1 MQTITTEIEPTV
13 QTTSQRQPELV
24 LLFDGLCGFCDKSV
38 QHIFKYDKKGTMM
51 FAPLQSDF
59 AKAVLERHPRF
70 KSVDSM
76 LVVEHHGDKE
86 TLYVRSAAALRIAS
100 YLGGIHRVA
109 SVGRILPPK
118 VRDLLYKL
126 VAKNRYRLFGK
137 KDACPIPTKEQR
149 ARYIAMP
156 TGSAD

>member
-1 MQTITTEIEPTV
+1 MRTITTEKKTIAE
-13 QTTSQRQPELV
+13 TTSQQQPELV

-76 LVVEHHGDKE
+76 MVVERHGDKE
-86 TLYVRSAAALRIAS
+86 TAYVQSAAALRIAT
-100 YLGGIHRVA
+100 YLGGIH
-109 SVGRILPPK
+109 SLLNVGRILPAK
-118 VRDLLYKL
+118 VRDLFYK
-126 VAKNRYRLFGK
+126 VIASNRYRLFGK
-137 KDACPIPTKEQR
+137 KAACPIPTKEQR
-149 ARYIAMP
+149 ARYLAMP
-156 TGSAD
+156 EG

>member
-1 MQTITTEIEPTV
+1 MENTV
-13 QTTSQRQPELV
+13 KTKEEVGKKDRHAQPELV

-38 QHIFKYDKKGTMM
+38 QHIFKYDKVGTMM

-76 LVVEHHGDKE
+76 MVVERKGNQE
-86 TLYVRSAAALRIAS
+86 TAYVRSAAALRIAS
-100 YLGGIHRVA
+100 YLGGIH
-109 SVGRILPPK
+109 SLLNVGRILPPK
-118 VRDLLYKL
+118 VRDFFYKL
-126 VAKNRYRLFGK
+126 IASNRYKLFGK

-149 ARYIAMP
+149 ARYVELP
-156 TGSAD
+156 